1 MFIGYWVTG
10 GETIT
15 IVAGVKEHMAGQSN
29 KACLSKKM
37 REKQKRSE
45 KKLFYA
51 SRKNVKYRYIC
62 VLMLLVRM

>member
-15 IVAGVKEHMAGQSN
+15 VVAGVNEHMAGQSN

-45 KKLFYA
+45 KNYF
-51 SRKNVKYRYIC
+51 
-62 VLMLLVRM
+62 MLLSRGVNWDPSKVCRNVLA